1 MDDSDKKPIIERVFT
16 FIGSTVGFIC
26 GLIVA
31 GALVENGNKDATIIV
46 MGLVAPI
53 LFFRWAGQSI
63 GEKIQSMM
71 DGGKTKV
78 INQLSEA
85 AVPPTLKSFLNE
97 NEASCPSCDGF
108 MREWNGEMRCWECG
122 YTEAAAIPEPLNPL
136 PFPEAEEIGE
146 EISSKPADSLKNT
159 GYTLTLN
166 NSGPNYYRIK
176 KIIAELRPD
185 LSTFDIYDMLKH
197 APQTIAEN
205 LPEAT
210 AQSFQQ
216 KLEAAECHISRR

>member
-16 FIGSTVGFIC
+16 FIGSAVGFIC

-31 GALVENGNKDATIIV
+31 VALVENGNKEQKPTIIV

-85 AVPPTLKSFLNE
+85 AVPPTLEPFLNE

-122 YTEAAAIPEPLNPL
+122 YTEAESIPEPL
-136 PFPEAEEIGE
+136 PFPEADEIEGE
-146 EISSKPADSLKNT
+146 SSPKPAEQSRPKLLSDQENHRGDQARSEYIRYLRYVETCSTDHRGESPRSHRPIVPAKT
-159 GYTLTLN
+159 GSSRVPYQPALIPQN
-166 NSGPNYYRIK
+166 NFVFS
-176 KIIAELRPD
+176 
-185 LSTFDIYDMLKH
+185 
-197 APQTIAEN
+197 
-205 LPEAT
+205 
-210 AQSFQQ
+210 
-216 KLEAAECHISRR
+216 